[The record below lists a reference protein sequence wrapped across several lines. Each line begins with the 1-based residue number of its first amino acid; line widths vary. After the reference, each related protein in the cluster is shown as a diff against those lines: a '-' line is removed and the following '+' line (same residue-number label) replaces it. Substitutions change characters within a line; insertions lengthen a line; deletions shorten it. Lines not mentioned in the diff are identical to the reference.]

1 MTALIIGSSKGIG
14 KEIAIQLSYFGYDLI
29 LVSRKKDEIFDIEKR
44 VKKGC
49 SIEYYSFDLSREE
62 ECYQLLSLT
71 EKRDDIEVFVHCA
84 GFGDIGEIQ
93 KTDLKK
99 EVEMIKLNDIS
110 CLILTKSFLLRF
122 LEKNRGKV
130 LLVASAASFGV
141 APYMGVY
148 YATKSF
154 VYSLAHS
161 YYRELKDKK
170 SKVTLSVLCPG
181 PVRTS
186 FQERANCKTAK
197 DAFDPSKVA
206 CCAVKKFMK
215 GKFEIVVGYKMKVA
229 HVFSHLLPKRWISK
243 ILNKKS
249 MIADWKD

>member
-1 MTALIIGSSKGIG
+1 MTALVIGSSKGIG

-29 LVSRKKDEIFDIEKR
+29 LVSRKRDDIFDIEKR
-44 VKKGC
+44 VRKGC
-49 SIEYYSFDLSREE
+49 TIEFYPFDLSKEE
-62 ECYQLLSLT
+62 ECYKLLSFMDR
-71 EKRDDIEVFVHCA
+71 RDDIEAFVHCA
-84 GFGDIGEIQ
+84 GFGDIGEIR

-110 CLILTKSFLLRF
+110 CLILTKSILLRF
-122 LEKNRGKV
+122 LEKNRGRV

-161 YYRELKDKK
+161 YYRELKDEK
-170 SKVTLSVLCPG
+170 SKVTISVLCPG
-181 PVRTS
+181 PVKTS

-197 DAFDPSKVA
+197 DALDPSKVA
-206 CCAVKKFMK
+206 HYTVKKFMK
-215 GKFEIVVGYKMKVA
+215 GRFEIVFGYKMKAA
-229 HVFSHLLPKRWISK
+229 HVISHILPKKWISK
-243 ILNKKS
+243 LLNKKL
-249 MIADWKD
+249 MILD